1 MHPVTAIT
9 AILKRANI
17 AKGCSGSLFLYPFI
31 KQKYAPFTVAGERG
45 AKNGFVFTAARSLQ
59 SRSYAAGEA
68 RYLQADLML
77 LTHAGCAFKDPR
89 GRFGISNS
97 HPAAV
102 REQARD
108 KLMKSERCAT
118 AKRSGLYAV
127 FPPFVPMFSQFR
139 TAALRSNRQCG
150 AAALRTKGPLQTHPQ
165 PFGPEN
171 YLYRSTRR
179 VRCS

>member
-1 MHPVTAIT
+1 MLVLFIFAHKNTPRSPLPVSGA
-9 AILKRANI
+9 LKTDSFLLRQDPCKAGLMQQ
-17 AKGCSGSLFLYPFI
+17 AKQGI
-31 KQKYAPFTVAGERG
+31 RK
-45 AKNGFVFTAARSLQ
+45 
-59 SRSYAAGEA
+59 
-68 RYLQADLML
+68 ADLML

-108 KLMKSERCAT
+108 KLMKSERCDT

-127 FPPFVPMFSQFR
+127 FQPFVPMFSQFR

-150 AAALRTKGPLQTHPQ
+150 AAALRTEGPLQIHPQ

>member
-1 MHPVTAIT
+1 MHTIFHIFIAFAHKNTPHSLLPVDGA
-9 AILKRANI
+9 LKTQ
-17 AKGCSGSLFLYPFI
+17 LFLLRQDACFH
-31 KQKYAPFTVAGERG
+31 
-45 AKNGFVFTAARSLQ
+45 
-59 SRSYAAGEA
+59 RSYAAGGT

-108 KLMKSERCAT
+108 KLMKSERCDT

-127 FPPFVPMFSQFR
+127 FQPFVPMFSQFR

-150 AAALRTKGPLQTHPQ
+150 AAALRTEGPLQTHPQ